1 MCRVCFESE
10 TMTAGSIHATVSR
23 LKQHIEL
30 EVIKQDTHQILPGT
44 TVLRQSVDALENT
57 RGSNCSL
64 TLPVTAFSLSL

>member
-1 MCRVCFESE
+1 
-10 TMTAGSIHATVSR
+10 MTAGSIHATVSR

-30 EVIKQDTHQILPGT
+30 EVIKQDTLQILPGT